1 MPSFFLSTL
10 SLHRAVG
17 SGSQDRLA
25 RLMNRVVSSASVL
38 GLARQGSSRAAD
50 VARYTTI
57 RNFFNGVARDV
68 GAVPAKSS
76 IQPRLVWSTV
86 SPKSTW
92 NSPTFA
98 TPCYRSFS
106 QHLAQY
112 SPHDNRSNP
121 ALSKSSPSANSSPTN
136 PPPTNSSPEAPAPP
150 SANTSPEPH
159 QESAKAQHEPQVDTS
174 KSPSDLSPADSPNP
188 QLQNYSALFRRLAL
202 SLPHVKQP
210 TKQDFLQAATSMWQR
225 MRIRFKWFAIKS
237 FRRFNADDM
246 SAFLSWFLVGQT
258 LWILIGTTTFFS
270 VVFAVLN
277 SLSMQEYV
285 ARTISD
291 YLTSET
297 GIRVVFESAVVP
309 KWKDSRISFRNV
321 YVSRRPN
328 SKDNSSLHRDA
339 GQRAA
344 ARLLAGHHHD
354 IAYHD
359 HDEEI
364 HGVASGG
371 ISEDSNDDIPEDTGD
386 GWTMFDLD
394 IDSVDVTLSFARWLD
409 GKGLIK
415 DAVVKGVR
423 GVVDR
428 RSVYW
433 DPEVHSDPTTFRH
446 PPQPGDFELESLEVE
461 DLLITLYQPGNF
473 RPYTASIFR
482 ANFGLFRK
490 QWLFYDLMSADHI
503 VGQYDNCLFSL
514 HTPQSIGRTME
525 QDLHDTRWTR
535 MSRFRIDGV
544 NIDHLQAATGNEGLV
559 SWIVAGKVDAVLDI
573 KFPRNPDAFDIGVLI
588 EGIAAAAAEQIK
600 EARRAGVEFGI
611 PLLTDRIPG
620 QRELAKPALRAPEED
635 DQYEQEEHETPAV
648 VIDIDLRF
656 RDLKAAMPLFTN
668 ELSYVNH
675 ALVRPIVSFINA
687 NRTLIPI
694 RCRVI
699 KDLEDF
705 HGSWTMWET
714 GLTDITYD
722 AVAYHVTQANMKRRL
737 KTVAMWNLHLASRN
751 LISAARNI
759 VDPMSAHLRAAYAIQ

>member
-1 MPSFFLSTL
+1 MH
-10 SLHRAVG
+10 LH
-17 SGSQDRLA
+17 
-25 RLMNRVVSSASVL
+25 
-38 GLARQGSSRAAD
+38 RAAD
-50 VARYTTI
+50 VVRYTTI
-57 RNFFNGVARDV
+57 RNFFNRVARDAGV
-68 GAVPAKSS
+68 VPAKTGF
-76 IQPRLVWSTV
+76 QPHLVWNNMV
-86 SPKSTW
+86 SKQAW
-92 NSPTFA
+92 HKPTFN
-98 TPCYRSFS
+98 TPRNRYFT
-106 QHLAQY
+106 QHTVLY
-112 SPHDNRSNP
+112 SAHDDPPNP
-121 ALSKSSPSANSSPTN
+121 TPSKNPS
-136 PPPTNSSPEAPAPP
+136 PTNSSPTPSSSLPP
-150 SANTSPEPH
+150 GTSPSSK
-159 QESAKAQHEPQVDTS
+159 QDSTKTQNEPQTNNS
-174 KSPSDLSPADSPNP
+174 KVPSDHTLADSTNP
-188 QLQNYSALFRRLAL
+188 QLQNYSALFRQLAL
-202 SLPHVKQP
+202 SLPHIKQP
-210 TKQDFLQAATSMWQR
+210 TKHDFLQAATSMWQR

-237 FRRFNADDM
+237 FRRFNADDI
-246 SAFLSWFLVGQT
+246 SAFLSWILVGQT
-258 LWILIGTTTFFS
+258 LWILVGTTTFFS

-277 SLSMQEYV
+277 SLSMQGMQNLRV
-285 ARTISD
+285 PVIAS
-291 YLTSET
+291 LKLPMQNTSRET

-328 SKDNSSLHRDA
+328 SKNQSSPHRDA

-364 HGVASGG
+364 HGVAAGSVH
-371 ISEDSNDDIPEDTGD
+371 EDTNDETPEDAGD

-415 DAVVKGVR
+415 GAVVKGVR

-433 DPEVHSDPTTFRH
+433 DPELHSDPTKFRH
-446 PPQPGDFELESLEVE
+446 PPQQGDFELESLEVE
-461 DLLITLYQPGNF
+461 DLLVTLYQPGHF

-559 SWIVAGKVDAVLDI
+559 SWIVSGKVDAVLDI
-573 KFPRNPDAFDIGVLI
+573 KFPHNPNAFDIGVLI

-611 PLLTDRIPG
+611 PLWTDRIPG
-620 QRELAKPALRAPEED
+620 QRELAKPALRAPEDD

-656 RDLKAAMPLFTN
+656 RDLKAAMPLFTY

-699 KDLEDF
+699 KDLDDF
-705 HGSWTMWET
+705 HGSWT
-714 GLTDITYD
+714 TYD

-759 VDPMSAHLRAAYAIQ
+759 VDPMSAHLRAAYAVQ

>member
-1 MPSFFLSTL
+1 M
-10 SLHRAVG
+10 
-17 SGSQDRLA
+17 D
-25 RLMNRVVSSASVL
+25 
-38 GLARQGSSRAAD
+38 RAAD

-57 RNFFNGVARDV
+57 RNFFNRVAWDGELSEIERSTRVRLAWNPMTPYQSWNQPTLTRLHHRRFGHCSILYSAHHNRPNPVAPKD
-68 GAVPAKSS
+68 SS
-76 IQPRLVWSTV
+76 T
-86 SPKSTW
+86 
-92 NSPTFA
+92 
-98 TPCYRSFS
+98 
-106 QHLAQY
+106 
-112 SPHDNRSNP
+112 
-121 ALSKSSPSANSSPTN
+121 
-136 PPPTNSSPEAPAPP
+136 TNSSHPLASPTSSSASTPPEQRSSKDSLSESVSTNQSNVPSNEPP
-150 SANTSPEPH
+150 TEPH
-159 QESAKAQHEPQVDTS
+159 N
-174 KSPSDLSPADSPNP
+174 L

-210 TKQDFLQAATSMWQR
+210 KKEDFLQAATSMWER
-225 MRIRFKWFAIKS
+225 MRIRFKWFTIKS
-237 FRRFNADDM
+237 FRKFNADDI
-246 SAFLSWFLVGQT
+246 SAFLSWVLVGQT

-270 VVFAVLN
+270 VVFAILN

-285 ARTISD
+285 ARSLSD

-328 SKDNSSLHRDA
+328 SKNRPNEHRDA
-339 GQRAA
+339 GRRAA

-359 HDEEI
+359 HDDEI
-364 HGVASGG
+364 HGVAAGG
-371 ISEDSNDDIPEDTGD
+371 ANEDHGDAIPEDTGD
-386 GWTMFDLD
+386 GSTMFDLD

-415 DAVVKGVR
+415 NAVVKGVR

-433 DPEVHSDPTTFRH
+433 DPEIHSDPSTFRH
-446 PPQPGDFELESLEVE
+446 PPEQGDFELDSLEVE
-461 DLLITLYQPGNF
+461 DLLVTLYQPGHF

-525 QDLHDTRWTR
+525 QDLNDTQWTR

-559 SWIVAGKVDAVLDI
+559 SWIVSGKVDAVLDI
-573 KFPRNPDAFDIGVLI
+573 KFPRNPDQFGIGEII

-600 EARRAGVEFGI
+600 EAHRAGVELGI
-611 PLLTDRIPG
+611 PLFADRIPG
-620 QRELAKPALRAPEED
+620 QRELAKPALRAPED
-635 DQYEQEEHETPAV
+635 DEQDAHETPAV

-668 ELSYVNH
+668 ELSYVNN

-694 RCRVI
+694 RCRVV

-705 HGSWTMWET
+705 HGSWTVCHS
-714 GLTDITYD
+714 GLTDIVAQKTYE

-737 KTVAMWNLHLASRN
+737 KTVALWNLHLASRN

-759 VDPMSAHLRAAYAIQ
+759 ADPMSAHFRIAYAA

>member
-1 MPSFFLSTL
+1 
-10 SLHRAVG
+10 
-17 SGSQDRLA
+17 
-25 RLMNRVVSSASVL
+25 
-38 GLARQGSSRAAD
+38 
-50 VARYTTI
+50 
-57 RNFFNGVARDV
+57 
-68 GAVPAKSS
+68 
-76 IQPRLVWSTV
+76 
-86 SPKSTW
+86 
-92 NSPTFA
+92 
-98 TPCYRSFS
+98 
-106 QHLAQY
+106 
-112 SPHDNRSNP
+112 
-121 ALSKSSPSANSSPTN
+121 
-136 PPPTNSSPEAPAPP
+136 
-150 SANTSPEPH
+150 
-159 QESAKAQHEPQVDTS
+159 
-174 KSPSDLSPADSPNP
+174 
-188 QLQNYSALFRRLAL
+188 
-202 SLPHVKQP
+202 
-210 TKQDFLQAATSMWQR
+210 MWQR

-297 GIRVVFESAVVP
+297 GIKVVFESAVVP

-321 YVSRRPN
+321 YVSRRPS
-328 SKDNSSLHRDA
+328 SKNASSLHRDA

-364 HGVASGG
+364 HGVATGG
-371 ISEDSNDDIPEDTGD
+371 AHEDTNDETLEDTGD

-433 DPEVHSDPTTFRH
+433 DPELHSDPTAFRH
-446 PPQPGDFELESLEVE
+446 PPQPGDFELDSLEVE

-588 EGIAAAAAEQIK
+588 EEIAAAAAEQIK
-600 EARRAGVEFGI
+600 EARRAGVELGI

-635 DQYEQEEHETPAV
+635 DHYEQEEHETPAV
-648 VIDIDLRF
+648 VIDIDIRF
-656 RDLKAAMPLFTN
+656 RDLKAAMPLFAN

-705 HGSWTMWET
+705 HGSWTVC
-714 GLTDITYD
+714 YS
-722 AVAYHVTQANMKRRL
+722 
-737 KTVAMWNLHLASRN
+737 NLL
-751 LISAARNI
+751 
-759 VDPMSAHLRAAYAIQ
+759 

>member
-1 MPSFFLSTL
+1 MYKLTL
-10 SLHRAVG
+10 RMCPH
-17 SGSQDRLA
+17 
-25 RLMNRVVSSASVL
+25 
-38 GLARQGSSRAAD
+38 RAAD
-50 VARYTTI
+50 VARYATI
-57 RNFFNGVARDV
+57 CNFFNRVARDA
-68 GAVPAKSS
+68 GIAPAKTDCR
-76 IQPRLVWSTV
+76 PHLVWSIMA
-86 SPKSTW
+86 SKQAWNQSNFDST
-92 NSPTFA
+92 
-98 TPCYRSFS
+98 RSRYFS
-106 QHLAQY
+106 QHTVLFSARDD
-112 SPHDNRSNP
+112 PSNP
-121 ALSKSSPSANSSPTN
+121 TPSKNPSPTN
-136 PPPTNSSPEAPAPP
+136 LAATSSPPPPSTPPPSNQESTEAQNKPQTNDSEVSPDHAPA
-150 SANTSPEPH
+150 N
-159 QESAKAQHEPQVDTS
+159 
-174 KSPSDLSPADSPNP
+174 LSNP
-188 QLQNYSALFRRLAL
+188 QLQNYSALFRQLAL

-237 FRRFNADDM
+237 FRRFNADDI
-246 SAFLSWFLVGQT
+246 SAFLSWILVGQT

-285 ARTISD
+285 ARSISD

-328 SKDNSSLHRDA
+328 SKNQPSLHRDA

-364 HGVASGG
+364 HGVATGG
-371 ISEDSNDDIPEDTGD
+371 VNEDTNEETPEDTGD

-428 RSVYW
+428 RSVFW
-433 DPEVHSDPTTFRH
+433 DPELHSAPTKFRH

-461 DLLITLYQPGNF
+461 DLLVTLYQPGNF

-559 SWIVAGKVDAVLDI
+559 SWIVSGKVDAVLDI
-573 KFPRNPDAFDIGVLI
+573 KFPRNPNAFDIGALI
-588 EGIAAAAAEQIK
+588 ENITAAAAEQIK

-611 PLLTDRIPG
+611 PLWTDRIPG
-620 QRELAKPALRAPEED
+620 QRELAKPALRAPEDD

-699 KDLEDF
+699 KDLDDF
-705 HGSWTMWET
+705 HGSWTMWES
-714 GLTDITYD
+714 
-722 AVAYHVTQANMKRRL
+722 K
-737 KTVAMWNLHLASRN
+737 
-751 LISAARNI
+751 
-759 VDPMSAHLRAAYAIQ
+759 